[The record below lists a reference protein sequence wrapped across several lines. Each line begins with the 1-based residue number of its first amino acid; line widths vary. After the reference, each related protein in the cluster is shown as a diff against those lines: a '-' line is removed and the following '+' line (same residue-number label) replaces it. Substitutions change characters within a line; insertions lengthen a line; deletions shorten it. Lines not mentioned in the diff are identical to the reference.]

1 MNVPVEMVG
10 VISNVSTSKA
20 RISAA
25 ASLATLSNLMA
36 KYVQIST
43 SALATLPSANIC
55 ARTLK
60 EATGAPVWRVLS
72 WSIIGASTTVHPI
85 LHHHHVQSTRVA
97 LDIVPQIE
105 MPDVS
110 PTTAVGATLATTT
123 RGQERRWLAI
133 PGEKCV
139 KTNQHRVKCGS
150 ERDTVIVL
158 RIS

>member
-25 ASLATLSNLMA
+25 ANLATLSNLMA

-55 ARTLK
+55 VRTLK
-60 EATGAPVWRVLS
+60 EVTGAPVWRVLS

-85 LHHHHVQSTRVA
+85 SHHHHVQSTHVA

-110 PTTAVGATLATTT
+110 PTTVVVATLVTTT
-123 RGQERRWLAI
+123 RGLERRWLAI
-133 PGEKCV
+133 PGEKFV
-139 KTNQHRVKCGS
+139 KTNQHCVKCGS